1 MVTAVLA
8 ERDVLAEQF
17 TAFADRL
24 GPFESAT
31 AGPYPV
37 LCGRH
42 VALLAGGVGP
52 AAAASATA
60 SVLAAASATASG
72 LAGSGQFDLVLSAGI
87 GGGFTGRAGVGDLV
101 AASEIRAADLGAV
114 GADGFLSVDD
124 LGFGSSLV
132 PAVDLG
138 VPGAHVG
145 PVLTVSTVTG
155 TEQRARELMDRFD
168 AAAEAMEGFGVAEA
182 ARAYGLPVGEL
193 RGISNLVGRRD
204 RSTWDIPAGL
214 DALRRSV
221 PRLVD
226 LIEEG
231 IPT

>member
-60 SVLAAASATASG
+60 SVLAG
-72 LAGSGQFDLVLSAGI
+72 FGQFDLVLSAGI